1 MLEFKIYSD
10 DMSKSYTIRSY
21 PEDNLL
27 CRLWIKTETCEGM
40 PITQEDLFK
49 WIDKGYKEKF

>member
-1 MLEFKIYSD
+1 
-10 DMSKSYTIRSY
+10 MSKSYTIRSY